1 MPSAG
6 DPKKTDE
13 TSAGRNSSGTGG
25 KRPPGKTSRRSR
37 RGTGKLFA
45 SGSRKFSLLPLFTVW
60 MLAIVVLGG
69 LIYWGEHSM
78 KRSSSPGARVATSP
92 STAEKRPPSRE
103 ELKQDTNRTKAMPS
117 EPPPAQPE
125 ALSSRDDTAQIA
137 KHSKPKGGDNDREA
151 HPPAQ
156 AQVALSEEAGAQQ
169 SSKPTTAREE
179 RSTPAAHVDS
189 PLPPFKEI
197 APAQRPTPPAATSKP
212 ERTEPPE
219 QKEKLSLALNRPEP
233 LAEPSLKPHVPPPA
247 PPPTVARVAIVI
259 DDFGQDLEMAK
270 KFLEIP
276 LPITFSVLPYQSH
289 SKEIAQLAH
298 ERHREVLLH
307 LPMEPHGYPKI
318 NPGDGALL
326 LSMTQDQMQE
336 TLESALDSSPF
347 ASGVNNHMGSRFTE
361 DTRSM
366 KILLRELQERNLYFL
381 DSYTSPNSMG
391 LAAARDFWMPV
402 GRRDIFLD
410 HEVKE
415 EFTRAQIQRL
425 IRKAKIQGT
434 AIAIGH
440 PHDSTLRVLRES
452 AGKLREAGIAVV
464 PAGQLV
470 TTPSPAG
477 AGK

>member
-1 MPSAG
+1 MSSSGA
-6 DPKKTDE
+6 PKRTDE
-13 TSAGRNSSGTGG
+13 TPAGRNSSNTGG
-25 KRPPGKTSRRSR
+25 KRPPGKTARRSR
-37 RGTGKLFA
+37 RGAAKLFA
-45 SGSRKFSLLPLFTVW
+45 FGSRKFSFLPLFTLW

-69 LIYWGEHSM
+69 LIYWGENSI
-78 KRSSSPGARVATSP
+78 KRASSPAARVATSS
-92 STAEKRPPSRE
+92 STPEKRPSSRE
-103 ELKQDTNRTKAMPS
+103 EPHQDTNRTKSMPS
-117 EPPPAQPE
+117 EPPSAPSQA
-125 ALSSRDDTAQIA
+125 ASSREDTAQIA
-137 KHSKPKGGDNDREA
+137 RQPKPNGSDRDHET
-151 HPPAQ
+151 HPPPQIAP
-156 AQVALSEEAGAQQ
+156 SEEAGERQ
-169 SSKPTTAREE
+169 SSKPTPAREE
-179 RSTPAAHVDS
+179 RSTPAPQVDK

-197 APAQRPTPPAATSKP
+197 PPAQQPTPPAATSKP
-212 ERTEPPE
+212 ERAEPPAHT
-219 QKEKLSLALNRPEP
+219 EKLSLALNRPEP
-233 LAEPSLKPHVPPPA
+233 SVESSVKPPVPPPA
-247 PPPTVARVAIVI
+247 PPPTLARVAIVI

-276 LPITFSVLPYQSH
+276 LPVTFSVLPYQSH
-289 SKEIAQLAH
+289 SREIAQLAH
-298 ERHREVLLH
+298 DRHREVLLH
-307 LPMEPHGYPKI
+307 LPMEPHGYPKT

-326 LSMTQDQMQE
+326 LSMTQDQMQQ

-381 DSYTSPNSMG
+381 DSYTSPKSTG
-391 LAAARDFWMPV
+391 WAAARDFRMPV

-415 EFTRAQIQRL
+415 EFTRAQIQQL

-452 AGKLREAGIAVV
+452 AGKFREAGIAVV

-470 TTPSPAG
+470 AAPSPAG
-477 AGK
+477 ARK

>member
-1 MPSAG
+1 MSSSG
-6 DPKKTDE
+6 VPKRTDE

-25 KRPPGKTSRRSR
+25 KRPPGKTSRRSG
-37 RGTGKLFA
+37 RGAKKLFA
-45 SGSRKFSLLPLFTVW
+45 SGSRKFSFLPLFTLW

-69 LIYWGEHSM
+69 LIYWGENSA
-78 KRSSSPGARVATSP
+78 KRSSSPGARVATSS
-92 STAEKRPPSRE
+92 STSEKRPSSKE
-103 ELKQDTNRTKAMPS
+103 EPQQDTNRTKSIPV
-117 EPPPAQPE
+117 EPPSAQPE
-125 ALSSRDDTAQIA
+125 APSSRDDTAQIA
-137 KHSKPKGGDNDREA
+137 RQAKPKGGDRDPET
-151 HPPAQ
+151 HSPAQ
-156 AQVALSEEAGAQQ
+156 IALSEEAETQH
-169 SSKPTTAREE
+169 SSKPTPAKEE
-179 RSTPAAHVDS
+179 RSTPAPHADS

-197 APAQRPTPPAATSKP
+197 APAQRSIPPTATSNP
-212 ERTEPPE
+212 ERAESPAH
-219 QKEKLSLALNRPEP
+219 KEKLSLALNRPEP
-233 LAEPSLKPHVPPPA
+233 LAEPSVKPHVPPPA
-247 PPPTVARVAIVI
+247 PPATVARVAIVI

-289 SKEIAQLAH
+289 SKEISQLAH
-298 ERHREVLLH
+298 DRHREVLLH

-318 NPGDGALL
+318 NPGNGALL
-326 LSMTQDQMQE
+326 LSMNQGQMQQA
-336 TLESALDSSPF
+336 LESALDSSPF

-361 DTRSM
+361 DSRSM
-366 KILLRELQERNLYFL
+366 KILLRELQGRNLYFL
-381 DSYTSPNSMG
+381 DSYTSPKSAG
-391 LAAARDFWMPV
+391 LGAAREFRMPV

-452 AGKLREAGIAVV
+452 AGTFREAGIAVV

-470 TTPSPAG
+470 TTSPPAVPR
-477 AGK
+477 K

>member
-1 MPSAG
+1 
-6 DPKKTDE
+6 
-13 TSAGRNSSGTGG
+13 
-25 KRPPGKTSRRSR
+25 
-37 RGTGKLFA
+37 
-45 SGSRKFSLLPLFTVW
+45 
-60 MLAIVVLGG
+60 
-69 LIYWGEHSM
+69 
-78 KRSSSPGARVATSP
+78 
-92 STAEKRPPSRE
+92 
-103 ELKQDTNRTKAMPS
+103 MPS
-117 EPPPAQPE
+117 EPPSAQSQ
-125 ALSSRDDTAQIA
+125 AASSRDDTAQIA
-137 KHSKPKGGDNDREA
+137 RHPKPKGGDRDQET
-151 HPPAQ
+151 HPPPQ
-156 AQVALSEEAGAQQ
+156 IALSEAASEQQ
-169 SSKPTTAREE
+169 SSKPTTVREE
-179 RSTPAAHVDS
+179 RSTPAPHADS

-197 APAQRPTPPAATSKP
+197 TPAQRSTPSAAAGKP
-212 ERTEPPE
+212 ERAEAPVH
-219 QKEKLSLALNRPEP
+219 KEKLSLALNRPEP
-233 LAEPSLKPHVPPPA
+233 LAEPSVKHPVPPPA

-259 DDFGQDLEMAK
+259 DDFGQDLEMAR

-276 LPITFSVLPYQSH
+276 LPVTFSVLPYQSH

-298 ERHREVLLH
+298 DRHREVLLH
-307 LPMEPHGYPKI
+307 LPMEPHGYPKT

-326 LSMTQDQMQE
+326 LSMTQDQMQR

-366 KILLRELQERNLYFL
+366 KTLLKELQERNLYFL
-381 DSYTSPNSMG
+381 DSYTSPKSTG
-391 LAAARDFWMPV
+391 LAAARNFRMPV

-452 AGKLREAGIAVV
+452 AGKFREAGIAVV

-470 TTPSPAG
+470 TDPSPTG
-477 AGK
+477 TRK